1 LPIEQVEGLF
11 SPFSIDHGISLLGV
25 FNDCLLEVIG
35 CGSSVDMGLLIL
47 CYKLT
52 LIEKAKASNIIVVGR
67 SDTDEGR
74 TLKES
79 HTYEKH
85 PTKMQQASHNQTT
98 NKILS
103 HFYQLI

>member
-1 LPIEQVEGLF
+1 MEPQE
-11 SPFSIDHGISLLGV
+11 
-25 FNDCLLEVIG
+25 C
-35 CGSSVDMGLLIL
+35 
-47 CYKLT
+47 
-52 LIEKAKASNIIVVGR
+52 VGR
-67 SDTDEGR
+67 NDMDEGQ

-79 HTYEKH
+79 HTYEKL